1 MTQRHGLILIAISL
15 CAIVA
20 AIFARPQMMVAPG
33 PLIPAHAEVSGNCFA
48 CHTPFQGASPDRCV
62 ACHQVADIG
71 IWTTKGAL
79 IAKRQRG
86 IAFHQALSQTNCM
99 ACHTDHG
106 GPQLAGASKTTFAHE
121 MLRPDVRGQCAAC
134 HRAPPI
140 AIHAQAGNNC
150 AQCHAQTAW
159 KPASFDH
166 ARFFALTGPHK
177 TACATCH
184 VGGNFKRYTC
194 YGCHEHQPDQIRAEH
209 AEEGIRNIENCARCH
224 QSASGEGGAG
234 EREDD

>member
-1 MTQRHGLILIAISL
+1 
-15 CAIVA
+15 
-20 AIFARPQMMVAPG
+20 MMVAPG
-33 PLIPAHAEVSGNCFA
+33 PLIPAHAEVSGDCFA

-62 ACHQVADIG
+62 ACHQIADIG
-71 IWTTKGAL
+71 IRTTKGVL
-79 IAKRQRG
+79 IAKRLRG

-99 ACHTDHG
+99 ACHTGHG
-106 GPQLAGASKTTFAHE
+106 GPQLAGAPKTTFAHDL
-121 MLRPDVRGQCAAC
+121 LRSDVRGQCAAC
-134 HRAPPI
+134 HRAPLT
-140 AIHAQAGNNC
+140 AVHAQAGNNC
-150 AQCHAQTAW
+150 AQCHTQTAW
-159 KPASFDH
+159 RPASFDH

-224 QSASGEGGAG
+224 KSTSGEGGGG